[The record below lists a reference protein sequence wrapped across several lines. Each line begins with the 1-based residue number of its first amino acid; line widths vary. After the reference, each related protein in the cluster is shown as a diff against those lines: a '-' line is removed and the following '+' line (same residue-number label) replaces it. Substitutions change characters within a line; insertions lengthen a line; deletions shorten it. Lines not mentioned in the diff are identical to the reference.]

1 MNGKNKIRQSMGSR
15 LFDVLNY
22 TFLILL
28 MLITLYPFWYV
39 IVASISDNSSLQ
51 AAEGIILLP
60 VGKINFGA
68 YKLAFEHSLL
78 LSSYKNT
85 LMLLAVSLP
94 INIVMTLFCANFLAA
109 KNLLFKRPLTL
120 FMLFTMYF
128 SGGMIPAYLN
138 IKDLGLYNSM
148 WALILPGALSLYNAI
163 ITKTA
168 IEGIPDSLSESAYL
182 DGAGEL
188 TVLFKII
195 LPLLKPTIAVLV
207 LYYGVGLW
215 NSWFPA
221 SIYIKDNVKLPLQ
234 NILRSIMIENSSL
247 AVQEG
252 DVVAN
257 SFTETIKYAVVIIS
271 TLPILCVY
279 PFLQKYF
286 AKGVMIGAVK
296 G

>member
-1 MNGKNKIRQSMGSR
+1 MKKTNKIKQSRASR
-15 LFDVLNY
+15 LFDAINY
-22 TFLILL
+22 SFLFIL

-85 LMLLAVSLP
+85 IVLLLVSLP

-109 KNLLFKRPLTL
+109 KNLMFKRPLTL

-138 IKDLGLYNSM
+138 VKELGLYNSM

-188 TVLFKII
+188 TVLFRII
-195 LPLLKPTIAVLV
+195 FPLLKPTIAVLI

-215 NSWFPA
+215 NSWFSA
-221 SIYIKDNVKLPLQ
+221 SIYIKDNTKLPLQ
-234 NILRSIMIENSSL
+234 NILRSIMIENSGLS
-247 AVQEG
+247 VQEG

>member
-168 IEGIPDSLSESAYL
+168 IEGIPDSLSES
-182 DGAGEL
+182 G
-188 TVLFKII
+188 TF
-195 LPLLKPTIAVLV
+195 
-207 LYYGVGLW
+207 
-215 NSWFPA
+215 
-221 SIYIKDNVKLPLQ
+221 
-234 NILRSIMIENSSL
+234 
-247 AVQEG
+247 
-252 DVVAN
+252 
-257 SFTETIKYAVVIIS
+257 
-271 TLPILCVY
+271 
-279 PFLQKYF
+279 
-286 AKGVMIGAVK
+286 
-296 G
+296 

>member
-22 TFLILL
+22 TFLTVL

-60 VGKINFGA
+60 VGNINFGA

-85 LMLLAVSLP
+85 LILLVVSLP

-257 SFTETIKYAVVIIS
+257 SFTETIKYAVIIIS
-271 TLPILCVY
+271 TLPILCIY